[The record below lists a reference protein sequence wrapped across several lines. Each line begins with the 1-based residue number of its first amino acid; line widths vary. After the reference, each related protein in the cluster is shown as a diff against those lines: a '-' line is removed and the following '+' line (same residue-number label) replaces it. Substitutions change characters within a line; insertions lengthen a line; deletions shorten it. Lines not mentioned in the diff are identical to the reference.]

1 MLDGDE
7 MVLTLVD
14 LCGERRDFGRTTLQK
29 VAYLATV
36 SLGWPRVGHQAH
48 FYGPFSRPLERT
60 TAHLASQGLLVEEAE
75 DLGFVGAGGYR
86 AKQFHY
92 RLSEQGAV
100 EVTRLR
106 RDRPDDVARLRA
118 FVDDLRSSVG
128 GLDQAVLSLA
138 AKVHY
143 IVERHGGPLGTEQI
157 ADVATG
163 LGWRISENKIKD
175 VAVTLERLGL
185 VRQT

>member
-1 MLDGDE
+1 MLDVDE

-36 SLGWPRVGHQAH
+36 ALGWPRVGHEAH
-48 FYGPFSRPLERT
+48 FYGPFSRPLERS
-60 TAHLASQGLLVEEAE
+60 TARLAAQGLLVEGAE

-92 RLSEQGAV
+92 RLTEAGSQRLAQ
-100 EVTRLR
+100 LR
-106 RDRPDDVARLRA
+106 RQHPHDVARLA
-118 FVDDLRSSVG
+118 TFVDQLQSSVG
-128 GLDQAVLSLA
+128 GLDQSVLSLA

-143 IVERHGGPLGTEQI
+143 IVERAGQPVGQDQI
-157 ADVATG
+157 VEAART
-163 LGWRISENKIKD
+163 LGWRITEPTIAD
-175 VAVTLERLGL
+175 VSTILERLRL
-185 VRQT
+185 VRQS